1 MDRTSQVITQLSDS
15 DCFYISERYNKLLPY
30 PVHCHAEYE
39 LNFTEHGKG
48 AASGFS
54 YPPAS
59 RMTRAISS
67 TSDTPRCCEVK
78 ATVRLGGST
87 VRRLSRLA
95 PCRSV

>member
-1 MDRTSQVITQLSDS
+1 
-15 DCFYISERYNKLLPY
+15 
-30 PVHCHAEYE
+30 
-39 LNFTEHGKG
+39 
-48 AASGFS
+48 
-54 YPPAS
+54 
-59 RMTRAISS
+59 MTRAISS